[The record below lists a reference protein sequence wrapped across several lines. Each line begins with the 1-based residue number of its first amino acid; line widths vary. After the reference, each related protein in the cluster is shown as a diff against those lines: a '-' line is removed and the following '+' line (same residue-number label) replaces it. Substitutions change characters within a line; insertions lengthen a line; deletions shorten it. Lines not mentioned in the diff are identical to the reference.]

1 MIIFCIN
8 DHISAEISV
17 LGFFFFKI
25 KPGDFEDTCLES
37 SLSQHLSNQ
46 ELPIKNITVDI
57 KRKEKLA
64 FKSFFIC

>member
-8 DHISAEISV
+8 DHISAKISV
-17 LGFFFFKI
+17 LGFFFFFKI

-46 ELPIKNITVDI
+46 ELPIKI
-57 KRKEKLA
+57 
-64 FKSFFIC
+64 